1 MRKWKVYLPGN
12 QHFEMESDT
21 PADDLTAQG
30 FDAFGLLETTGM
42 TIPPAVPRLR
52 TAPGALQIIREEDP
66 GTEVTLHYLR
76 QLIKTG
82 KVRSV
87 PVGRKKLVNVNEV
100 QAYLATVH

>member
-21 PADDLTAQG
+21 PAADLTAQG
-30 FDAFGLLETTGM
+30 YTEFGLWE
-42 TIPPAVPRLR
+42 IPPAVPRLR